1 MEPKN
6 LSRLTRVL
14 LYAVCALVALLIGGL
29 YVSADLRQAFLLA
42 YGMSDPGRSWAVMTF
57 LTAMGAM
64 ALWILAELIG
74 VLRSVDTEP
83 VLRSVDTE
91 PFVERNVRAF
101 FRMGLAAELAGV
113 AFFIKSGFLFTF
125 MTAVCGLVMV
135 LSGLFALVLAQVF
148 RRAVEYKQ
156 ENDLTI

>member
-1 MEPKN
+1 MEPKT

-29 YVSADLRQAFLLA
+29 YASADLRQAFLLA
-42 YGMSDPGRSWAVMTF
+42 YGVSGPGRSWTVMAF

-74 VLRSVDTEP
+74 VLRSVDT
-83 VLRSVDTE
+83 D

>member
-1 MEPKN
+1 MNPRT
-6 LSRLTRVL
+6 LSRLTRGL
-14 LYAVCALVALLIGGL
+14 LYAVSTLVALLIAGL
-29 YVSADLRQAFLLA
+29 YASSALRETFLLA
-42 YGMSDPGRSWAVMTF
+42 YGVGDPSRAWAVMAF

-74 VLRSVDTEP
+74 VLSSVDT
-83 VLRSVDTE
+83 D
-91 PFVERNVRAF
+91 PFEERNVRAF
-101 FRMGLAAELAGV
+101 FRMGLAAELAGA
-113 AFFIKSGFLFTF
+113 AFLLKSVFLFTF

-148 RRAVEYKQ
+148 RRAVAYKR

>member
-1 MEPKN
+1 MNPRT
-6 LSRLTRVL
+6 LSRLTRGL
-14 LYAVCALVALLIGGL
+14 LYAVSTLVALLIAGL
-29 YVSADLRQAFLLA
+29 YASSALLETFLLA
-42 YGMSDPGRSWAVMTF
+42 YGVGDPSRAWAVMAF

-74 VLRSVDTEP
+74 VLSSVDT
-83 VLRSVDTE
+83 D
-91 PFVERNVRAF
+91 PFEERNVRAF
-101 FRMGLAAELAGV
+101 FRMGLAAELAEA
-113 AFFIKSGFLFTF
+113 AFLLKSVFLFTF

-148 RRAVEYKQ
+148 RRAVAYKR